1 MRHLCVHLNSRE
13 NRRQVNPRKQ
23 GVKRRKSSFTDL
35 LTAELDSNPI
45 IPVS

>member
-23 GVKRRKSSFTDL
+23 GVKRQKSSFTDL